1 VEIRRFAGDDFGTSA
16 RPIVLSSA
24 KSTSPACVQGKGAL
38 LYGMRCIAAFAG
50 VTLTAIMSEKHSSPN
65 GSTRPNRSNPRGST
79 PANQQHL
86 QGVAR
91 LVNPLKN
98 DPEVVASEE
107 EPGERDYVGRLL
119 NVADEALHSVKRG
132 GEHRKRRRVH

>member
-1 VEIRRFAGDDFGTSA
+1 
-16 RPIVLSSA
+16 
-24 KSTSPACVQGKGAL
+24 
-38 LYGMRCIAAFAG
+38 M
-50 VTLTAIMSEKHSSPN
+50 
-65 GSTRPNRSNPRGST
+65 
-79 PANQQHL
+79 NQQHL

-91 LVNPLKN
+91 LVNPPKN
-98 DPEVVASEE
+98 DPEIVAQEE